1 MLIDTSGHR
10 QIKMTAIANYND
22 PSKNSISSHNHA
34 NFRMKDGGSYE
45 GTIVQG
51 ERSGYGLYRSEPLM
65 YGVVRSSGEE
75 LVHWTEYFGE
85 WLHDKPHGRGILRNV
100 SGDGQI
106 RQIFEGAWL
115 KGIPESSAF
124 FGL

>member
-1 MLIDTSGHR
+1 MAAVA
-10 QIKMTAIANYND
+10 KYNES
-22 PSKNSISSHNHA
+22 SKDSVSSNKHA

-51 ERSGYGLYRSEPLM
+51 ERSGYGLYRSDPLM
-65 YGVVRSSGEE
+65 YGIVRSSGKE
-75 LVHWTEYFGE
+75 LVHWTEYCGE
-85 WLHDKPHGRGILRNV
+85 WLHDKPHGYGILRNV
-100 SGDGQI
+100 SGDGEI

>member
-1 MLIDTSGHR
+1 MIICTRKHR
-10 QIKMTAIANYND
+10 QIKMAAVANYNVKGKD
-22 PSKNSISSHNHA
+22 NISSHTHA

-45 GTIVQG
+45 GTIAQG

-75 LVHWTEYFGE
+75 LVHWTEYCGE

-115 KGIPESSAF
+115 KGIPESSAC